1 MSNFLIPIIEST
13 IEILQNYG
21 IIAGMIIIMLES
33 MIPILPLGLFVAFN
47 FSAYGYILG
56 FLISYISTIIGCIIA
71 YHLAHFLLGIYIK
84 KKSQEHEKLNKIVKK
99 IKNIRF
105 SNLVLIMALP
115 FTPAFL
121 VNIASGIIKMYLK
134 KFLLALC
141 IGKISIVYFWGMV
154 GKSFIDSIGD
164 LKTMIIILLSLAFSY
179 ILSKIVS
186 KKMNLE

>member
-1 MSNFLIPIIEST
+1 MPFVEKS
-13 IEILQNYG
+13 IEILQNFGFLAG
-21 IIAGMIIIMLES
+21 ILIIILES

-47 FSAYGYILG
+47 FSAYGYIVG
-56 FLISYISTIIGCIIA
+56 FLISYVSTIAGCIIA
-71 YHLAHFLLGIYIK
+71 YYLANFLFGVYIK
-84 KKSQEHEKLNKIVKK
+84 KKSDEYEKLNKLVKK
-99 IKNIRF
+99 MQTIKL
-105 SNLVLIMALP
+105 SNLVLIIALP

-121 VNIASGIIKMYLK
+121 VNIAAGIIKMDLK
-134 KFLLALC
+134 KFIVSLF

-164 LKTMIIILLSLAFSY
+164 IKTMSIILLLLVFSY

>member
-1 MSNFLIPIIEST
+1 MPFIEKI
-13 IEILQNYG
+13 IEILQSFG
-21 IIAGMIIIMLES
+21 FLAGMLIIMLES

-47 FSAYGYILG
+47 FSAYGYVLG

-71 YHLAHFLLGIYIK
+71 YCLAKFLFGVYIK
-84 KKSQEHEKLNKIVKK
+84 KKSDEHEKLNKLIKK
-99 IKNIRF
+99 LQTMKL
-105 SNLVLIMALP
+105 SNLVLIIALP

-121 VNIASGIIKMYLK
+121 VNIASGIIKMDLK
-134 KFLLALC
+134 KFITSLF

-164 LKTMIIILLSLAFSY
+164 IKTMIIILILLGFSY